1 MTIQAVIFD
10 MDGTILDTIDDLTS
24 SLNHSLGHFG
34 YYSDF
39 TTEEAKR
46 FFCNGAKA
54 AVASALREAGAPTND
69 SNVDAVLSFYKPYYA
84 AHSAVKTGPYPG
96 ILELLKKLSSS
107 GISTAVV
114 SNKPDPAVQ
123 KLCKTYFPGMFTF
136 ALGEV
141 RGIRRK
147 PAADMVKACL
157 QQLDVPS
164 QSAVYIGDSEV
175 DILTAKNAGL
185 PCICVD
191 WGFRERDELAD
202 ADMIVS
208 NCNELYNAIIG

>member
-1 MTIQAVIFD
+1 
-10 MDGTILDTIDDLTS
+10 
-24 SLNHSLGHFG
+24 
-34 YYSDF
+34 
-39 TTEEAKR
+39 
-46 FFCNGAKA
+46 
-54 AVASALREAGAPTND
+54 
-69 SNVDAVLSFYKPYYA
+69 
-84 AHSAVKTGPYPG
+84 
-96 ILELLKKLSSS
+96 
-107 GISTAVV
+107 
-114 SNKPDPAVQ
+114 
-123 KLCKTYFPGMFTF
+123 MFTF

-147 PAADMVKACL
+147 PAADMVKVCL